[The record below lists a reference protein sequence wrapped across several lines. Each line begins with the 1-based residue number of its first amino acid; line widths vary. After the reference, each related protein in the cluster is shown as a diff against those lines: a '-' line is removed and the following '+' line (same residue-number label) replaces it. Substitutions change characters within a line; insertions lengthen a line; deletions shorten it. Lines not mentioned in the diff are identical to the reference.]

1 MQIFQKHLVTY
12 YDCNIL
18 EDPLARATRKGLRL
32 RGINS
37 GIKVIY
43 SSEKPGNVKL
53 LPLQEEQVQDASQ
66 LAALPKFRAR
76 ILPVL
81 GPIPALFGMTMASYV
96 LTEIAQWNTEPL
108 AFKGRDG
115 VYQKLHAQLCQNE
128 LKKYSI
134 RYTEFLII

>member
-1 MQIFQKHLVTY
+1 M
-12 YDCNIL
+12 
-18 EDPLARATRKGLRL
+18 ARATRKGLRF

-43 SSEKPGNVKL
+43 SSEKPGTVKL
-53 LPLQEEQVQDASQ
+53 LPLQQDQVQDAKEF
-66 LAALPKFRAR
+66 AALPKFRAR

-81 GPIPALFGMTMASYV
+81 GPIPALFGMNMAAYV
-96 LTEIAQWNTEPL
+96 LTELAQLNTEPM

-115 VYQKLHAQLCQNE
+115 TYQRLHAQLCQIE

-134 RYTEFLII
+134 SNVPLTLHDISYIFEEVRNISIY